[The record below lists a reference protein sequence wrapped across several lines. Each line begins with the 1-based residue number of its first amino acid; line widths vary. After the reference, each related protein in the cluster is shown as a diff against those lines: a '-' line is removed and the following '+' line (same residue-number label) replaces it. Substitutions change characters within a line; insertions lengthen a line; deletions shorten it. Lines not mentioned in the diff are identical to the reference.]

1 MGNVIKD
8 IIDAEGTFLEAI
20 EKAKLE
26 YEDEIEN
33 VRDELNHKK
42 TQVESEISEMNKQ
55 RVRSSVEEAEKQVGE
70 ELKEIGKEKDILMLD
85 NNLCETIKERVISII
100 LEI

>member
-100 LEI
+100 LET

>member
-26 YEDEIEN
+26 YEDEIEK

-42 TQVESEISEMNKQ
+42 TQVDSEISEINKQ

-70 ELKEIGKEKDILMLD
+70 ELKEIGKEKDTLMLD

-100 LEI
+100 LET

>member
-26 YEDEIEN
+26 YEDEIEK
-33 VRDELNHKK
+33 VRDELNHNKA
-42 TQVESEISEMNKQ
+42 QVESEISEINKQ
-55 RVRSSVEEAEKQVGE
+55 RVRSAVEEAEKQVGE
-70 ELKEIGKEKDILMLD
+70 ELKEIGEEKDNLMLD
-85 NNLCETIKERVISII
+85 KNLCETIKERVISII
-100 LEI
+100 LET